1 MKKVSKF
8 FYIIICFMAVFC
20 VICFAFENN
29 SKRADISVEAALTTS
44 QIKTVQTKLKN
55 WGYYSGSVDGIYGAK
70 TKSAVKSFQKKNG
83 LAVDGVVGPKTAA
96 ALGISLTS
104 SKSQTQTSSDLY
116 LLAKCI
122 HAEARGEPYA
132 GQVAIGAV
140 ILNRVNSSKFPNTIS
155 GVIYQPYAFTAVNDG
170 QINLEP
176 NQTAY
181 NAARDALNGWDPSYG
196 ALYYYNPKTA
206 TSSWIWSRTVLVTIG
221 NHKFAI

>member
-8 FYIIICFMAVFC
+8 FYIIICFMVVFC